1 MNRSKQIA
9 LGLLVLAC
17 FWILTGSVQS
27 SHPVGEVVQN
37 AESGNERV
45 LVQARISRAQT
56 IQETLSLAGY
66 VEPYRTVTLKAETA
80 GKVVGIP
87 ASRSQRVKTDETL
100 VQLEMNDRKARLKQ
114 AEAEL
119 RQRKSDWLANV
130 KLQQKGLRAKTNVL
144 SHEALV
150 AESEASLA
158 QIKEDISN
166 TQIKAP
172 FAGVLD
178 QRPLEL
184 GDFVDRGDRVAVL
197 VDDSQVRIS
206 VQVSQHHLAAIKPGQ
221 RVTARLVTGE
231 ALTGTVSYI
240 AHLADKETRSFR
252 VEVQVSNPDQ
262 KPWLGLSAR
271 VELPIESHQ
280 AHLVSPALLN
290 LDYQGELYVK
300 ALNSDNRVKVF
311 PVSIIRHETSGFW
324 VSGLPEAVSLITH
337 GQGFYQEGDQI
348 DASSI
353 KRLIA
358 VATGQEQEQAL

>member
-9 LGLLVLAC
+9 LGLLILAC

-37 AESGNERV
+37 AENGYEGV

-56 IQETLSLAGY
+56 IQKTLSLAGY
-66 VEPYRTVTLKAETA
+66 VEPSRTVTLKAETA

-87 ASRSQRVKTDETL
+87 TSRSQRVKTDEL
-100 VQLEMNDRKARLKQ
+100 IIQLAMNDRKARLKQ

-144 SHEALV
+144 SHETLV

-184 GDFVDRGDRVAVL
+184 GDFVDRGDSVAVL

-206 VQVSQHHLAAIKPGQ
+206 VQVSQHYLSAIRPGQ

-231 ALTGTVSYI
+231 TLTGNVAYI

-252 VEVQVSNPDQ
+252 VEIQAPNPEL

-271 VELPIESHQ
+271 VEIPTNSYQ
-280 AHLVSPALLN
+280 AHLITPALLN

-300 ALNSDNRVKVF
+300 ALDDYNRVTVF
-311 PVSIIRHETSGFW
+311 PVSIIRHETNGFW
-324 VSGLPEAVSLITH
+324 VSGLPESVSLMTH

-348 DASSI
+348 DANAI
-353 KRLIA
+353 RLA
-358 VATGQEQEQAL
+358 VGTAEQPQRQAL

>member
-100 VQLEMNDRKARLKQ
+100 VQLAMNDRKARLKQ

-206 VQVSQHHLAAIKPGQ
+206 VQVSQHHLAAIKSGQ

-252 VEVQVSNPDQ
+252 VEVQAPNPEL

-271 VELPIESHQ
+271 VEIPTNSYQ
-280 AHLVSPALLN
+280 AHLITPALLN

-300 ALNSDNRVKVF
+300 ALNDDNRVTVF
-311 PVSIIRHETSGFW
+311 PVSIIRHETNGFW
-324 VSGLPEAVSLITH
+324 VSGLPESVSLITH

-348 DASSI
+348 DANAI
-353 KRLIA
+353 RLT
-358 VATGQEQEQAL
+358 VGTTEQPQRQAL